1 MAHHK
6 SALKRIRQT
15 VKQNLRNRSLRA
27 NLRTAIK
34 KFQELLENGDA
45 EQIKKGY
52 PQVQQA
58 IDKAVT
64 KGILHAKTAARKKSR
79 LMREAQ
85 KKMAIKT
92 T

>member
-15 VKQNLRNRSLRA
+15 VKQNLRNRSLRT

-34 KFQELLENGDA
+34 TFYELLENGDV

-52 PQVQQA
+52 SQVQQS
-58 IDKAVT
+58 IDKAVS
-64 KGILHAKTAARKKSR
+64 KGILHAKTASRKKSR
-79 LMREAQ
+79 LMHEVQ
-85 KKMAIKT
+85 KKTA
-92 T
+92 